1 MMTSDELRHIAKA
14 LLTYADEMDGKVLDF
29 HEIHQAI
36 LITGVHGT
44 SRVNEG
50 GWEDVSRIAN
60 LEIAFDIDHGYV
72 PGWTMMPREKH
83 KITTSRRTKHRDM
96 LDYSCEMLNSIS
108 VSDLYLVE
116 SVDLNATPDYFSVT
130 AYFKEGVDDSE
141 QETNV

>member
-14 LLTYADEMDGKVLDF
+14 LLTYADEMDGHVLDF

-44 SRVNEG
+44 SRVNAG

-60 LEIAFDIDHGYV
+60 LEIAFDIDPAYV
-72 PGWTMMPREKH
+72 PVWTMEPQEKH
-83 KITTSRRTKHRDM
+83 KITKSHTKKHRDM
-96 LDYSCEMLNSIS
+96 LDYSCEVLNSIS
-108 VSDLYLVE
+108 VKDLYLVE
-116 SVDLNATPDYFSVT
+116 SVDLSSTPDYFSVT
-130 AYFKEGVDDSE
+130 AYFKGGNNNE

>member
-1 MMTSDELRHIAKA
+1 MEEQ
-14 LLTYADEMDGKVLDF
+14 Y
-29 HEIHQAI
+29 
-36 LITGVHGT
+36 
-44 SRVNEG
+44 
-50 GWEDVSRIAN
+50 
-60 LEIAFDIDHGYV
+60 
-72 PGWTMMPREKH
+72 
-83 KITTSRRTKHRDM
+83 KITKHRDM

>member
-14 LLTYADEMDGKVLDF
+14 LLTYADEMDGRVLDF

-44 SRVNEG
+44 SRVNAG

-60 LEIAFDIDHGYV
+60 LEIAFDIDTGHV
-72 PGWTMMPREKH
+72 PAWTMEPQEKH
-83 KITTSRRTKHRDM
+83 KITKSRNTKHSEM
-96 LDYSCEMLNSIS
+96 LDYSCEILNSIS
-108 VSDLYLVE
+108 AKDLHLVE
-116 SVDLNATPDYFSVT
+116 SVDLSSTPDYFSVT
-130 AYFKEGVDDSE
+130 TYFKGDNNNE